1 MKTIEL
7 EILTS
12 AFQIELDVSQFVL
25 VYSEDEDDI
34 YTMICYWNNEEQ
46 FLQDPFT
53 DENAKPKGK
62 VIGWSQIPY
71 YDPKS

>member
-7 EILTS
+7 EILTT

-25 VYSEDEDDI
+25 VYSQDEDDI
-34 YTMICYWNNEEQ
+34 YTMICYWNHEEQ

-53 DENAKPKGK
+53 DQNAQPNGK

-71 YDPKS
+71 YDPES